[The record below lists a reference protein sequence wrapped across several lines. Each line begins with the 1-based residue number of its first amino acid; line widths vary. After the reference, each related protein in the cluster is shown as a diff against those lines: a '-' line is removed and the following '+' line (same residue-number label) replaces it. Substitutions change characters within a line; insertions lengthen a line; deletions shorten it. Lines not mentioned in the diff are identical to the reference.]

1 MKINQS
7 VTLTGLS
14 EGVLNFE
21 QFNDITLV
29 NCDNVIILDCI
40 IKDSKKSGIHLIGC
54 NNITIVCNQISNVMS
69 GIYAENCTGI
79 NIHDNRILNM
89 QGPMPQAQFV
99 QFNNS
104 TGKIINN
111 TLINEAGKSNP
122 EDAINI
128 YKSFGTVD
136 NPILINGNKITG
148 GGPSTTGG
156 GIILGD
162 TGGAWQIASNNI
174 LVNPGQYGMAVAG
187 GTNISIT
194 NNTIFAKQ
202 QPFTNVGLY
211 AWNQSGQLCSN
222 ITVGGNRVNWT
233 KSDGS
238 KNNWWNGGN
247 CGVIA
252 GWSTNTYD
260 TALNE
265 AVLPLNL

>member
-7 VTLTGLS
+7 VTLTGLN

-21 QFNDITLV
+21 QFNDITLI

-40 IKDSKKSGIHLIGC
+40 IKDSKNTGIRLIGC
-54 NNITIVCNQISNVMS
+54 NNITIVCNQISNVRS
-69 GIYAENCTGI
+69 GIYAENCTNI
-79 NIHDNRILNM
+79 NIHDNHMLNM

-104 TGKIINN
+104 TGRIVNN
-111 TLINEAGKSNP
+111 KLENIFGQSNP

-128 YKSFGTVD
+128 FKSNGTQD
-136 NPILINGNKITG
+136 NPILITGNWIRG
-148 GGPSTTGG
+148 GGPSKSGG
-156 GIILGD
+156 GIMLGD
-162 TGGAWQIASNNI
+162 NGGSYQVASDNI

-187 GTNISIT
+187 GSSMTIS
-194 NNTIFAKQ
+194 NNVIFGKQ
-202 QPFTNVGLY
+202 QAFTNVGLY
-211 AWNQSGQLCSN
+211 AWAQAGQSCSN
-222 ITVGGNRVNWT
+222 ITIGGNRVNWT
-233 KSDGS
+233 KSDGTS
-238 KNNWWNGGN
+238 NNWWNGGN